1 MPKSVDSKERAHG
14 ATTRQARAARTVS
27 AMLCAVRNS
36 FFSIASILTLTAA
49 LLVLPAR
56 TALSFQE
63 GEPLTAPPETTEPQ
77 QPQQQPAAPPSAAP
91 APTPVPSGPVIV
103 LDPAHGG
110 TDTGARGEGG
120 LAEKDIVLQLARA
133 VRDQLM
139 RRGYRVLMTRSDDSN
154 PSYDDRAAVANAH
167 RDVIFVSLHI
177 ASTGTPGTARAYYDQ
192 LPSALPQQL
201 GRATVPGLKPMV
213 PQSTNT
219 LIAWDEAQR
228 PYLDVSHHLADLIQ
242 IQLAQTFSGSAV
254 ASSGVAIRTLRSVM
268 GPAVAIEISSISGS
282 TPGSLN
288 GAGGPLSTAIANGI
302 GALGGPTAEV
312 R

>member
-36 FFSIASILTLTAA
+36 FFSIASILTVTAA
-49 LLVLPAR
+49 LLALPVR
-56 TALSFQE
+56 TAHCFQE
-63 GEPLTAPPETTEPQ
+63 GEPPTAPPQTT

-110 TDTGARGEGG
+110 TDSGARGEGG

-154 PSYDDRAAVANAH
+154 PSYDDRAAVVNAH
-167 RDVIFVSLHI
+167 RDVIFISLHI
-177 ASTGTPGTARAYYDQ
+177 ASTGTPGTVRAYYDQ
-192 LPSALPQQL
+192 LPSALPQQF
-201 GRATVPGLKPMV
+201 GAATVPGIKPIV

-219 LIAWDEAQR
+219 LVAWDQAQR

-242 IQLAQTFSGSAV
+242 IQLAQTFSGSSV
-254 ASSGVAIRTLRSVM
+254 ASSGAAIRTLRSVM

-282 TPGSLN
+282 TPDALN

-302 GALGGPTAEV
+302 GALRPPTAEV